1 MIKAISLE
9 YCRPGEAASTPG
21 WHFNVIGMIISYFY

>member
-1 MIKAISLE
+1 MIKAISFE
-9 YCRPGEAASTPG
+9 YSRPGEAGSTPG